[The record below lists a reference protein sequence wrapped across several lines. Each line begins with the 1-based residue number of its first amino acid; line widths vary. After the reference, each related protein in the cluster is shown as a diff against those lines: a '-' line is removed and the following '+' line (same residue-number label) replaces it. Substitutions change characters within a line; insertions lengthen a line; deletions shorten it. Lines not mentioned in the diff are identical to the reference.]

1 MAEEYSV
8 SLKVDSKDAVQGL
21 NEANK
26 AVNALDKEFQDLVQ
40 EMNGDADKAFESIQN
55 KMLALAQAGKR
66 GTEEYKKYAEMLGRV
81 NQATNVVDKDIENF
95 SASVNDVSA
104 NISVMEDRLYELA
117 VQGKQD
123 SEEFKNLVQQVGK
136 LKRAVVETDMVIERA
151 AATNMDLGQQ
161 VGLLE
166 DQLYQLAIEGKE
178 NTEEF
183 KKLAEEAGKL
193 KGKIA
198 EADIAVEEYAI
209 TNADLGQKV
218 GILTNKMYRL
228 AEAGKMNSKEFRD
241 TARDAAAAQQQ
252 LNRVDLAMEA
262 MSMTGAMRL
271 QTAMGGVQG
280 AFDFANG
287 AMQLFGIESQAVQ
300 KAMMKFQAAMQMT
313 AAIVTIQQALPAM
326 TALKNNVVAGFQSMT
341 AASKAF
347 MVAGIGLLLLG
358 IQQLVT
364 NWEKVSVALGGATV
378 AQRINN
384 RVKMEGLESISKE
397 LNASDKLSTSLKD
410 ETLTRK
416 QKVELIKQFQKDY
429 PGLLSNINTERMSI
443 EDINK
448 QLIENVEL
456 LKLQAE
462 AKAINTVREETYAK
476 KTKLQLQLQQEAI
489 ESVNQFTLTY
499 GESAKNGFLGF
510 NTAAENTANAQKKYT
525 QLTNSSTKSMDR
537 QIKVL
542 DQSEKELN
550 KKIAAL
556 KKAGAA
562 TNQLTSAEEEA
573 ARKAAEAAE
582 RAKQA
587 AEAARQRARER
598 AQQAAEERKAALQ
611 EIADALAQYS
621 EDQKLRLMSDE
632 QIEIYNVEKKYKVL
646 LDKAK
651 KYGQD
656 TSKLTTAQETEIIQ
670 IKEKFA
676 KEAEKVEQEK
686 QDRLKQIIKDAR
698 EGDAQAQEDF
708 DQLYR
713 ENTISAQQLELDAVN
728 EKYFNLIQLAEQYG
742 YDTTELKIRQE
753 NELAAIDKKYKD
765 EQAARDQEKLD
776 RERRQR
782 EQTVQAVENS
792 LQVISNLTEMFAG
805 KSVAQQKKAFKIQKG
820 VQIAQAIMDTYKAAN
835 AALASSPPPFNF
847 IAAGAAITAG
857 LLNVKKIADQKFEAA
872 TSGGGGG
879 GSTSGGVTAPVQS
892 PEFNIVGNANVNAL
906 SQFANT
912 PIQTYVVSGDVTTAQ
927 ALDRNRISNATL

>member
-136 LKRAVVETDMVIERA
+136 LKRAIAETDMVIERA
-151 AATNMDLGQQ
+151 STTNMDLGQQ

-166 DQLYQLAIEGKE
+166 DQLYQLAIEGKQ
-178 NTEEF
+178 NTAEF
-183 KKLAEEAGKL
+183 KKLAQEAGNL

-252 LNRVDLAMEA
+252 LNRVDLTMEA

-287 AMQLFGIESQAVQ
+287 AMQLFGIESEAAQ
-300 KAMMKFQAAMQMT
+300 KAMMKFQAAMQMVT
-313 AAIVTIQQALPAM
+313 AINTMQQALPAI
-326 TALKNNVVAGFQSMT
+326 TAIKNNVVDSFTKMT

-347 MVAGIGLLLLG
+347 ALTGIAALIVGIQLLYSNWSKISEAFSSFTPKQRALNATVNEYKEGAKTARMETEKVASAFEAARKGTMSKEQALKTYNETLGSTMGKTNDLNRAEEMFIEKKEAYVQAAALRAQANALMAKAADEYAKQVSAQMEDQRNMGEQTLSLLG
-358 IQQLVT
+358 
-364 NWEKVSVALGGATV
+364 KFAKGGAQILTGNNV
-378 AQRINN
+378 YITQQFDKAQTNLYN
-384 RVKMEGLESISKE
+384 
-397 LNASDKLSTSLKD
+397 
-410 ETLTRK
+410 
-416 QKVELIKQFQKDY
+416 
-429 PGLLSNINTERMSI
+429 
-443 EDINK
+443 
-448 QLIENVEL
+448 
-456 LKLQAE
+456 
-462 AKAINTVREETYAK
+462 
-476 KTKLQLQLQQEAI
+476 
-489 ESVNQFTLTY
+489 
-499 GESAKNGFLGF
+499 
-510 NTAAENTANAQKKYT
+510 NAQKRAEKDAKKKQKIYNDAFKDIIKQAESVEKKY
-525 QLTNSSTKSMDR
+525 N
-537 QIKVL
+537 
-542 DQSEKELN
+542 
-550 KKIAAL
+550 
-556 KKAGAA
+556 
-562 TNQLTSAEEEA
+562 LTSKEQSAIDEEA
-573 ARKAAEAAE
+573 ARKAEE
-582 RAKQA
+582 RA
-587 AEAARQRARER
+587 QRARER
-598 AQQAAEERKAALQ
+598 AQAEADARKQALADISAALA
-611 EIADALAQYS
+611 EF
-621 EDQKLRLMSDE
+621 DE
-632 QIEIYNVEKKYKVL
+632 QQLLRTKTEEEKEIYAVEKRYKEL
-646 LDKAK
+646 INKAK

-656 TSKLTTAQETEIIQ
+656 ISKITSAQETEIRQ

-676 KEAEKVEQEK
+676 AEAEALRK
-686 QDRLKQIIKDAR
+686 QK
-698 EGDAQAQEDF
+698 
-708 DQLYR
+708 
-713 ENTISAQQLELDAVN
+713 
-728 EKYFNLIQLAEQYG
+728 AE
-742 YDTTELKIRQE
+742 E
-753 NELAAIDKKYKD
+753 ELAAYNEQLAKRYEIEDQQYYRLQELTLSQNDFERYQLQLKFDEEIKAAEGNAELKKALEEKYLQDLAAITKRENDAMAAEDKAKKD
-765 EQAARDQEKLD
+765 AEK
-776 RERRQR
+776 ERIKKLNDFR
-782 EQTVQAVENS
+782 VQAVYDS
-792 LQVISNLTEMFAG
+792 LNIISNLTEMFAG

-857 LLNVKKIADQKFEAA
+857 LLNVKKIADQKFESA

-879 GSTSGGVTAPVQS
+879 GSTSSGVTAPVQS